1 MKRWY
6 GIQVDLA
13 EVLDRYSIL
22 EVKYNNCKETK
33 LKTQIAAR
41 KKQLENWIIKDMG
54 TIEFQKIIKSKEYN
68 DLYEA
73 NQYIYNS
80 IEVAE
85 KDEEWKIL
93 SAHQL
98 NNINKK
104 RTIVKRLIMNK
115 FFLSEPDEIKM
126 KEGRKV

>member
-93 SAHQL
+93 STHQL

>member
-126 KEGRKV
+126 KEGGKV